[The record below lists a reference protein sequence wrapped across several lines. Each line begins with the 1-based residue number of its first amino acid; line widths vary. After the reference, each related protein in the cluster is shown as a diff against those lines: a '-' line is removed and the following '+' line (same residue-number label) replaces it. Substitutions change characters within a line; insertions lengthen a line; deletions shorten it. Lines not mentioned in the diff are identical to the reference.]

1 MCPRD
6 FWRGEMEKN
15 MKKMSKL
22 LLAFLMILSMF
33 GINDVNALDNESL
46 LDKFPNTIEVLK
58 DFFRDSGKYQIF

>member
-1 MCPRD
+1 
-6 FWRGEMEKN
+6 

-58 DFFRDSGKYQIF
+58 DFLEIVESIKFLVMTQKI

>member
-1 MCPRD
+1 
-6 FWRGEMEKN
+6 

-33 GINDVNALDNESL
+33 GINDVNALDNKSL